1 MYYGTAQHFDDVL
14 DQRGTSSGVAL
25 AALEGARFTLKKTP
39 GVLKNGSEL
48 QRSNRYYRGADL
60 ANGLTR

>member
-1 MYYGTAQHFDDVL
+1 MTGTCTTVQHSTLTTYLTRGGPVL
-14 DQRGTSSGVAL
+14 EFAL

-48 QRSNRYYRGADL
+48 
-60 ANGLTR
+60 

>member
-1 MYYGTAQHFDDVL
+1 MTGTCTTVQHLKHFDDL

-48 QRSNRYYRGADL
+48 
-60 ANGLTR
+60 